1 METLVARCAGL
12 DVHKD
17 SVTACVR
24 VPDGQGGRHA
34 ETRRFTTTT
43 AGLVLLAEWLA
54 SFGVSR
60 VGMESTGCYWK
71 PVWQLLEDQVE
82 CWLLNAAHLHNVPG
96 RKTDVADAA
105 WIAQLVEHGLVRPS
119 FVPPRPIRE
128 LRELTRYRKTQIQE
142 RTREVQRLDK
152 VLQDAGI
159 KLSSVATDVIGVSGR
174 AMLEALAAGT
184 HDPEVLAGLAK
195 GRLRAKLPALR
206 EALAGRF
213 RTDHHGLLVGQI
225 LAHID
230 YLDEAIALL
239 NERIEQV
246 IAPFAEQVALLDTIP
261 GIDRR
266 AAQVIVAEIGP
277 DMGQFPTAAHLASWA
292 GVCPGNN
299 ESAGKHRS
307 GRTRKGSKWLGG
319 CLSEVAKAASRT
331 KGTYLNAQYH
341 RLRGRRGPGK
351 ATMAVAHS
359 VLVIAYHVLD
369 QGVAYQELGDDYFQ
383 QRHSPE
389 HYQRQLVRQLERLG
403 HKVTLE
409 PIEPA

>member
-1 METLVARCAGL
+1 
-12 DVHKD
+12 
-17 SVTACVR
+17 
-24 VPDGQGGRHA
+24 
-34 ETRRFTTTT
+34 
-43 AGLVLLAEWLA
+43 
-54 SFGVSR
+54 
-60 VGMESTGCYWK
+60 
-71 PVWQLLEDQVE
+71 
-82 CWLLNAAHLHNVPG
+82 
-96 RKTDVADAA
+96 
-105 WIAQLVEHGLVRPS
+105 
-119 FVPPRPIRE
+119 
-128 LRELTRYRKTQIQE
+128 
-142 RTREVQRLDK
+142 

-159 KLSSVATDVIGVSGR
+159 KLSSVATDVLGVSGR
-174 AMLEALAAGT
+174 AMLEALVAGT
-184 HDPEVLAGLAK
+184 HDPAVLAALAK
-195 GRLRAKLPALR
+195 GRLRSKLPALR

-230 YLDEAIALL
+230 YLDETIAVLSA
-239 NERIEQV
+239 RISQV

-261 GIDRR
+261 GVDRR
-266 AAQVIVAEIGP
+266 AAAEVIVAEIGP

-383 QRHSPE
+383 RRHSAE

-409 PIEPA
+409 PIQAG

>member
-1 METLVARCAGL
+1 
-12 DVHKD
+12 
-17 SVTACVR
+17 
-24 VPDGQGGRHA
+24 
-34 ETRRFTTTT
+34 
-43 AGLVLLAEWLA
+43 
-54 SFGVSR
+54 
-60 VGMESTGCYWK
+60 
-71 PVWQLLEDQVE
+71 
-82 CWLLNAAHLHNVPG
+82 
-96 RKTDVADAA
+96 
-105 WIAQLVEHGLVRPS
+105 
-119 FVPPRPIRE
+119 
-128 LRELTRYRKTQIQE
+128 
-142 RTREVQRLDK
+142 
-152 VLQDAGI
+152 
-159 KLSSVATDVIGVSGR
+159 VATDVIGVSGR

-369 QGVAYQELGDDYFQ
+369 QGVPYQELGDDYFQ
-383 QRHSPE
+383 RRHSPE